1 MDPTIIED
9 LVAGSRILADQNVL
23 DAFGH
28 VSIRHPTH
36 PDRYLMSRNLAP
48 ALVTT
53 DDIIE
58 YDLNSNPLNDNGRR
72 SFLERFIHGEIYR
85 ARQDVKAVV
94 HTHSP
99 AVIPFSVTQTK
110 MMPISQMGSFLA
122 SGVPIF
128 EIRNSGGMT
137 NLLVSNNKLGK
148 ALAATLGSTSAALL
162 RGHGNVVVGPSIQIA
177 VARAIYMEGNARLQ
191 VTAMALGGPIT
202 YVDKEEA
209 ELFDT
214 PFQQQ
219 IQRPWELWKSK
230 VMKVSKSE

>member
-9 LVAGSRILADQNVL
+9 LVAGSRILADQNIL

-28 VSIRHPTH
+28 VSIRHPSD
-36 PDRYLMSRNLAP
+36 PGRYLMSRNLAP
-48 ALVTT
+48 ALVTA

-58 YDLNSNPLNDNGRR
+58 YDLDSNPLNDNGRR

-85 ARQDVKAVV
+85 ARQDVKAIV

-99 AVIPFSVTQTK
+99 SVIPFSVTQTK

-137 NLLVSNNKLGK
+137 NLLVSNNQLGK
-148 ALAATLGSTSAALL
+148 ALAATLGNTSAALL

-177 VARAIYMEGNARLQ
+177 VARAIYMA
-191 VTAMALGGPIT
+191 
-202 YVDKEEA
+202 
-209 ELFDT
+209 
-214 PFQQQ
+214 
-219 IQRPWELWKSK
+219 
-230 VMKVSKSE
+230 VSYTHLTLPTNREV

>member
-9 LVAGSRILADQNVL
+9 LVAGSRILADQNIL

-48 ALVTT
+48 ALVTA

-58 YDLNSNPLNDNGRR
+58 YDLDSNPLNDNGRR

-85 ARQDVKAVV
+85 ARHDVKAVV

-99 AVIPFSVTQTK
+99 AVIPFGVTQTK

-122 SGVPIF
+122 SGVPVF
-128 EIRNSGGMT
+128 EIRNAGGMT
-137 NLLVSNNKLGK
+137 NLLVSNNQLGK
-148 ALAATLGSTSAALL
+148 ALAATLGNTSAALL

-230 VMKVSKSE
+230 VMKVSKNE